1 MEIPL
6 QITLRDMQR
15 SDALD
20 KRIRNDADRLERQHP
35 WITSCRVVV
44 EESDRRRRQGR
55 EFSVH
60 VEVRVPGQ
68 EAKVSTQRRDADV
81 YVAVRDAFEAVHR
94 QFGSSRRRRSR
105 ERQQAG

>member
-6 QITLRDMQR
+6 QITLRDMRR

-20 KRIRNDADRLERQHP
+20 KRIRTDADRLERQHP

-44 EESDRRRRQGR
+44 ESDRRHRASR